1 MWRQRWSKKNAI
13 GRSRGGRTTKMH
25 FVVNAKRKPIKFKLT
40 AGNEH
45 DVTMVEPL
53 MKGIDAKSCL
63 ADKAYDAHWVID
75 MLNRRGIEPVIPQ
88 RSNATV
94 VRNLNEELYGI
105 RYQIEC
111 FFFEL
116 KRFRRIATRFEKTSR
131 NFAAFISLAC
141 AMFLAA

>member
-1 MWRQRWSKKNAI
+1 
-13 GRSRGGRTTKMH
+13 
-25 FVVNAKRKPIKFKLT
+25 VNAEKKPIKFKLT
-40 AGNEH
+40 PGNEH
-45 DVTMVEPL
+45 DITMVEPL
-53 MKGIDAKSCL
+53 MKEIDAKSCL
-63 ADKAYDAHWVID
+63 ADKAYDAQWVID

-88 RSNATV
+88 RSNATEL
-94 VRNLNEELYGI
+94 RDFNEELYGI

-116 KRFRRIATRFEKTSR
+116 KRFRRIATRFEKTAR